1 MSRYL
6 DFFPAGS
13 TPRTQQIEAF
23 KKIEKIWDSGKKIA
37 IGCLPT
43 GSGKSHIAKTIA
55 ESTRTIDDHLKE
67 YIENYS
73 IYKKN
78 KDNEFSVSQEFL
90 DADFFGAFILTI
102 SKSLQDQY
110 SNLFLDGNTIKGK
123 GNYRCDIDDSFS
135 TDFAPC
141 TLLPSQKLE
150 CFQENRCP
158 YYKNRNN
165 GLISKSPVL
174 NYSVFL
180 NLPDFLQKRQILI
193 MDEASELEDELIN
206 KYTLTINYKN
216 LKFEGIPFTKI
227 LDDSPNLAKKW
238 LQDLQ
243 VEVVKEYEDCF
254 LNAQKLSLKSGFDKI
269 NNSISSKIFRLSNLM
284 SSMDLVLT
292 NWKECEYLIES
303 FSTDKVIFSPYNIKP
318 LSKNIF
324 DKADK
329 ILMISATISNPK
341 EFAKTLGISEND
353 YEYFEINSSFDP
365 KKSPIM
371 CSKKYPLSYK
381 TMDTMLPNLVKDA
394 IEICIKNHPKEK
406 GLIHTHTNKI
416 TEEFKKQIKNNKR
429 FLFREDGIT
438 NEDIIREHYESKEPT
453 ILISPSLDTGISL
466 DDDYGRFQIIT
477 KAPYL
482 PLNSNRIKKMFKEN
496 PEHYT
501 SKMIDKIIQMC
512 GRCTRSKDDF
522 SVTYILD
529 GTAVKTI
536 QRYSKSLPK
545 YFLERFF

>member
-1 MSRYL
+1 MSNFL
-6 DFFPAGS
+6 DFFPNGAV
-13 TPRTQQIEAF
+13 PRTQQIEAL
-23 KKIEKIWDSGKKIA
+23 KKIDKIWNSGKKIA

-55 ESTRTIDDHLKE
+55 ESTRNIDDTLKE

-78 KDNEFSVSQEFL
+78 KDNEFCVSQEFL
-90 DADFFGAFILTI
+90 DAEFFGAFILTI

-110 SNLFLDGNTIKGK
+110 SNLFLDGRSIKGK
-123 GNYRCDIDDSFS
+123 RNYKCDIDDNFY

-141 TLLPSQKLE
+141 TLLPSQKIE

-180 NLPDFLQKRQILI
+180 NLPEFLQKRQILI

-206 KYTLTINYKN
+206 KYTLNINYKN
-216 LKFEGIPFTKI
+216 LKFEGIPHTKI
-227 LDDSPNLAKKW
+227 LDDNTTKSKKW
-238 LQDLQ
+238 LQDLHT
-243 VEVVKEYEDCF
+243 EVTKEYEDCF
-254 LNAQKLSLKSGFDKI
+254 LNAQKISLKSGFDKI
-269 NNSISSKIFRLSNLM
+269 NNNISGKIFRLSNM
-284 SSMDLVLT
+284 ISTMDLVLN
-292 NWKECEYLIES
+292 NWKDCDYLVES
-303 FSTDKVIFSPYNIKP
+303 FNTEKVTFAPYNIKP

-353 YEYFEINSSFDP
+353 YEYFEIDSCFDA

-371 CSKKYPLSYK
+371 CSKKYSLSYK
-381 TMDTMLPNLVKDA
+381 TMDSMLPLIVKDA
-394 IEICIKNHPKEK
+394 IEICKSHPNEK

-416 TEEFKKQIKNNKR
+416 TEEFKKQLKNNQR
-429 FLFREDGIT
+429 FLFRDDGIT
-438 NEDIIREHYESKEPT
+438 NEDIIREHYDTNEPT

-466 DDDYGRFQIIT
+466 DDDYGRFQIII

-501 SKMIDKIIQMC
+501 SKMLDKIIQMC

-536 QRYSKSLPK
+536 QRYSKTLPK
-545 YFLERFF
+545 YFLDRFF

>member
-1 MSRYL
+1 MSRFL
-6 DFFPAGS
+6 DFFPSGAS
-13 TPRTQQIEAF
+13 PRKQQIEAF
-23 KKIEKIWDSGKKIA
+23 NRIQKIWDSGKKIA

-55 ESTRTIDDHLKE
+55 ESSRTIDDFLKE
-67 YIENYS
+67 HIENYS

-78 KDNEFSVSQEFL
+78 KDNQFNVAQDFL

-110 SNLFLDGNTIKGK
+110 SNLFIDGNTIKGK
-123 GNYRCDIDDSFS
+123 GNYRCDLDDSF
-135 TDFAPC
+135 TADFAPC
-141 TLLPSQKLE
+141 SLLPSQKSE
-150 CFQENRCP
+150 CFIENRCP

-180 NLPDFLQKRQILI
+180 NLPEFLQKRQILI

-206 KYTLTINYKN
+206 KYTLTLNYKN
-216 LKFEGIPFTKI
+216 LKFEGIPHTKI
-227 LDDSPNLAKKW
+227 LNDNSNAAKKW
-238 LQDLQ
+238 LQDLKI
-243 VEVVKEYEDCF
+243 EVVKEYEDCF
-254 LNAQKLSLKSGFDKI
+254 LNAQKISLKSGFDKI
-269 NNSISSKIFRLSNLM
+269 NTNISSKIYRLSNLI
-284 SSMDLVLT
+284 STMDLVID
-292 NWKECEYLIES
+292 NWKDCEYLIES
-303 FSTDKVIFSPYNIKP
+303 FNTEKVVFAPYNIKH

-324 DKADK
+324 DKAEK

-341 EFAKTLGISEND
+341 EFAKTLGIHEND
-353 YEYFEINSSFDP
+353 YEYFEIDSSFDP
-365 KKSPIM
+365 KKSPIL
-371 CSKKYPLSYK
+371 CSKKYCLSYK
-381 TMDTMLPNLVKDA
+381 TIDTMLPDLVKDA
-394 IEICIKNHPKEK
+394 IDICRKHPNEK

-416 TEEFKKQIKNNKR
+416 TEEFKRQIKNDKR

-438 NEDIIREHYESKEPT
+438 NEDIIKEHYESKDPT

-466 DDDYGRFQIIT
+466 DDEYGRFQIIT

-496 PEHYT
+496 PDHYT

-522 SVTYILD
+522 SITYILD

-545 YFLERFF
+545 YFLDRFF

>member
-1 MSRYL
+1 MSNFL
-6 DFFPAGS
+6 DFFPKGA
-13 TPRTQQIEAF
+13 TPRKQQIDAF
-23 KKIEKIWDSGKKIA
+23 KNIERIWNSGKKIA

-55 ESTRTIDDHLKE
+55 ESTRTIDDHLKG
-67 YIENYS
+67 YIEDYS

-78 KDNEFSVSQEFL
+78 KDNEFCVSQEFL
-90 DADFFGAFILTI
+90 DAESFGSFILTI

-110 SNLFLDGNTIKGK
+110 SNLFLDGISIKGK
-123 GNYRCDIDDSFS
+123 GNYKCDIDDSFS

-141 TLLPSQKLE
+141 SLLPSQKIE

-165 GLISKSPVL
+165 GLISKSSVL

-216 LKFEGIPFTKI
+216 LKFEGIPHTKLLEDKANI
-227 LDDSPNLAKKW
+227 SKKW
-238 LQDLQ
+238 LQDLHI
-243 VEVVKEYEDCF
+243 EVTKEYEDCF
-254 LNAQKLSLKSGFDKI
+254 LNAQKVSLKAGFDKI
-269 NNSISSKIFRLSNLM
+269 NTKVSSKISRLSNM
-284 SSMDLVLT
+284 VSTMDLVLN
-292 NWKECEYLIES
+292 NWKDCEYLVES
-303 FSTDKVIFSPYNIKP
+303 FSSEKVVFAPYNIKP
-318 LSKNIF
+318 LAKNIF

-341 EFAKTLGISEND
+341 EYTKSLGISND
-353 YEYFEINSSFDP
+353 EYEYFEIGSTFEP
-365 KKSPIM
+365 KKSPII
-371 CSKKYPLSYK
+371 CSKKYCLSYK
-381 TMDTMLPNLVKDA
+381 TLDQLLPDLVKSA
-394 IEICIKNHPKEK
+394 IEICKNHPNEK

-416 TEEFKKQIKNNKR
+416 TQEFKKQLKNDDR

-438 NEDIIREHYESKEPT
+438 NEDIIKEHFNSEEST

-466 DDDYGRFQIIT
+466 DDEFGRFQIIM

-482 PLNSNRIKKMFKEN
+482 PLNSNRIKKMFKES
-496 PEHYT
+496 PSHYA
-501 SKMIDKIIQMC
+501 SKMLDKIIQMC
-512 GRCTRSKDDF
+512 GRCTRSKDDY

-529 GTAVKTI
+529 GTAVNAI
-536 QRYSKSLPK
+536 QRESKTLPK
-545 YFLERFF
+545 YFLERFI

>member
-1 MSRYL
+1 MSKFL
-6 DFFPAGS
+6 DFFPVGS
-13 TPRTQQIEAF
+13 VPRPQQKEAF
-23 KKIEKIWDSGKKIA
+23 QKIEKIWNSGKKIA

-55 ESTRTIDDHLKE
+55 ESTRTIDDTLKE
-67 YIENYS
+67 HIENYS

-78 KDNEFSVSQEFL
+78 KDNEFCVAQEFL
-90 DADFFGAFILTI
+90 DAEHFGAFILTI

-110 SNLFLDGNTIKGK
+110 SDLFLDGNSIKGK
-123 GNYRCDIDDSFS
+123 RNYKCDIDDSFY

-158 YYKNRNN
+158 YYKNRNK
-165 GLISKSPVL
+165 GLIDKSPVL

-216 LKFEGIPFTKI
+216 LKFEGIPHTKI
-227 LDDSPNLAKKW
+227 LDDNSNKAKQW
-238 LQDLQ
+238 LQDLH

-254 LNAQKLSLKSGFDKI
+254 LNAQKISLKSGFDKI
-269 NNSISSKIFRLSNLM
+269 NNNISSKIFRLSNLI
-284 SSMDLVLT
+284 STMDLVLN
-292 NWKECEYLIES
+292 NWKDCDYLIES
-303 FSTDKVIFSPYNIKP
+303 FSTEKVTFAPYNIKP

-341 EFAKTLGISEND
+341 EFAKILGIPEND
-353 YEYFEINSSFDP
+353 YEYFEIDSSFDP

-371 CSKKYPLSYK
+371 CSKKHSLSYK
-381 TMDTMLPNLVKDA
+381 TMDQVLPKLVKDA
-394 IEICIKNHPKEK
+394 IEICKNHPNEK

-416 TEEFKKQIKNNKR
+416 TEEFKRQIKNNQR
-429 FLFREDGIT
+429 FLFRDDGIT
-438 NEDIIREHYESKEPT
+438 NEDIIKEHYESDEPT
-453 ILISPSLDTGISL
+453 VLISPSLDTGISL
-466 DDDYGRFQIIT
+466 DDEYGRFQIIT

-501 SKMIDKIIQMC
+501 SKMLDKIIQMC

-522 SVTYILD
+522 SITYILD
-529 GTAVKTI
+529 GTAVNTI
-536 QRYSKSLPK
+536 QRYSKLLPK
-545 YFLERFF
+545 YFLDRFF